1 MPGDSASPYG
11 PVHAPLQI
19 GGKAAYDIV
28 KTNLP
33 QGRETISEQVGG
45 ADVRQIIEDAWDKY
59 EKVYISFDNIVKMT
73 RTFTDEAFAKL
84 LEGHSLEEF
93 NQKVYFPDARENIVK
108 ELNSAMK
115 LRLKII
121 AAAREREKGEL
132 GI

>member
-1 MPGDSASPYG
+1 MEKEITIK
-11 PVHAPLQI
+11 L
-19 GGKAAYDIV
+19 YDIV